1 MSTFVVNGRNGSVP
15 FLSGAVPQ
23 LESDAVSAHNSV
35 FKSEIVPNCGR
46 YILSELV
53 PHELTDERGLADR
66 SAADKADFDKFVNLL
81 GVFLENFQ

>member
-1 MSTFVVNGRNGSVP
+1 MGEMALY
-15 FLSGAVPQ
+15 LSCPA
-23 LESDAVSAHNSV
+23 LSHNWNLTQYPPTIRSLKV
-35 FKSEIVPNCGR
+35 KSYPIGR